1 MEKLNGYKHKIYIL
15 QINKMATKLII
26 DKFVSSV
33 DVSNSYSLSDLVKL
47 LKDAHKNTK
56 HTDKNG
62 VDKPKKAPSLY
73 NLFIKDQMA
82 ILKNDGCNPKER
94 MKKATEEWKRQKEA
108 SAPSEATSD
117 EVK

>member
-1 MEKLNGYKHKIYIL
+1 
-15 QINKMATKLII
+15 MATKQII
-26 DKFVSSV
+26 DKFVASV

-56 HTDKNG
+56 NTDKNG

-73 NLFIKDQMA
+73 NLFIKEQMA

-94 MKKATEEWKRQKEA
+94 MKKATDEWRKKKEGAASSEA
-108 SAPSEATSD
+108 SEASSETKED
-117 EVK
+117 

>member
-1 MEKLNGYKHKIYIL
+1 
-15 QINKMATKLII
+15 MATKQII
-26 DKFVSSV
+26 DKFASSV

-56 HTDKNG
+56 NTDKSG

-82 ILKNDGCNPKER
+82 ILKNDGCNPKDR
-94 MKKATEEWKRQKEA
+94 MRKATEEWKRQKGLAAEA
-108 SAPSEATSD
+108 ASSEVSSEGTK
-117 EVK
+117 E